1 MSHTLE
7 SIQAAEKKLLLN
19 TYERNPVLFTSGE
32 GVYIRDE
39 QGNDYLDLLSGIGV
53 SALGYAHPAVEAAIA
68 AQSKRLLHTSNLFFH
83 EHTAELAL
91 RLTEISGLDRV
102 FFCNSGTE
110 AWEAA
115 LKLAR
120 AHAGLLRSEGRS
132 IGTRFLA
139 LEHSFHGRT
148 IGSVATTH
156 KEKYREPFAPV
167 MPGVDFVRFN
177 DVADLRAKFSASSG
191 NEICGVCIEPIQGE
205 GGIHPV
211 SQEFFAAARELC
223 DSTGALL
230 LADEIQSGMGRTG
243 EWFAYQHYGILP
255 DVTTLAKPIANGLP
269 MGAMLCTDEAARAF
283 TPGMHGTTFGGGPL
297 ACAVAIAVIDT
308 IKQTRLLA
316 HIREVGGYFQGQLE
330 ALRQRHDCITEVRGM
345 GLMLGVELDSTEL
358 ATQVA
363 TAMMAERI
371 ILNRTSDT
379 VLRFLPPYILERKH
393 VDQTIAAL
401 DEILNRLTKTAALA
415 GTTPAGEHSH
425 GQ

>member
-1 MSHTLE
+1 MKLESHLQ

-19 TYERNPVLFTSGE
+19 TYERNPILFASGS
-32 GVYIRDE
+32 GVHLRDD

-68 AQSKRLLHTSNLFFH
+68 AQSKRLLHTSNLFYH

-91 RLTEISGLDRV
+91 RLTEVSGLDRV
-102 FFCNSGTE
+102 FLCNSGTE
-110 AWEAA
+110 AWEAG

-120 AHAGLLRSEGRS
+120 AHAGLLRSEGRGL
-132 IGTRFLA
+132 GTRFLA

-148 IGSVATTH
+148 MGSVATTH

-177 DVADLRAKFSASSG
+177 DVADLRAKFSP
-191 NEICGVCIEPIQGE
+191 EICGLCIEPIQGE

-211 SQEFFAAARELC
+211 SQEFLQAARELC

-255 DVTTLAKPIANGLP
+255 DVATVAKPIANGLP

-283 TPGMHGTTFGGGPL
+283 SPGMHGTTFGGGPL

-308 IKQTRLLA
+308 IKQTSLLA
-316 HIREVGGYFQGQLE
+316 HIREVGGYFHRQFEGLG
-330 ALRQRHDCITEVRGM
+330 QRHDSIVEVRGR
-345 GLMLGVELDSTEL
+345 GLMLGLELDSAEL

-363 TAMMAERI
+363 AAMLAERI
-371 ILNRTSDT
+371 ILNRTADT
-379 VLRFLPPYILERKH
+379 VLRFLPPYILERRH
-393 VDQTIAAL
+393 VDLAIAAL
-401 DEILNRLTKTAALA
+401 DRILTSLNPSAAFA
-415 GTTPAGEHSH
+415 GAAPAGEHSH
-425 GQ
+425 GK